1 MTKKQFQFR
10 VPATHPAAVEMS
22 EEGIY
27 VGFQAGIKAAKTI
40 IRSEW
45 SHVALDLAEDDSV
58 IGIECTPAPEQF
70 TVGAIARKAVVSLAA
85 GRMDARSLKISS
97 PGRSESFA
105 GV

>member
-1 MTKKQFQFR
+1 MTKEQFQFR
-10 VPATHPAAVEMS
+10 VPATHPATVEMS

-27 VGFQAGIKAAKTI
+27 VRFQAGIKAAKTI
-40 IRSEW
+40 IRSE
-45 SHVALDLAEDDSV
+45 LDLAEDDSV

-70 TVGAIARKAVVSLAA
+70 TVGAIARKDVVSLAA

-97 PGRSESFA
+97 LGRSESFA

>member
-1 MTKKQFQFR
+1 
-10 VPATHPAAVEMS
+10 MS

-27 VGFQAGIKAAKTI
+27 VGSQAVIKAAKTI
-40 IRSEW
+40 IRSE
-45 SHVALDLAEDDSV
+45 LDLAEDDSV

-70 TVGAIARKAVVSLAA
+70 TVGAIARKAGVSLAA

>member
-10 VPATHPAAVEMS
+10 VPATHPATVEMS

-27 VGFQAGIKAAKTI
+27 VRFQAGIKAAKTI
-40 IRSEW
+40 IRSE
-45 SHVALDLAEDDSV
+45 LDLAEDDSV